1 MIVQPAAGLAATGA
15 TISTL
20 VPHLAPVSRHGH
32 AVEPATPSG
41 TSPYRGRQATLLLH
55 SWTPGGVVDT
65 DQATA
70 EYLDVFADPENEAL
84 RAARALSEEENV
96 PLVSHLTGSWLRWLA
111 ALRPAHDVV
120 EVGGGVGYS
129 ALWLL
134 SGMHPRGMLT
144 TIEIDPDR
152 RSRAQRL
159 LTHAGHGQR
168 VRSILG
174 AALTV
179 LPKLADRSYDLVFI
193 DAAKSE
199 YPAYLAHAKRLLRPG
214 GLLIAD
220 NVLWHGRVAD
230 ASVRDEDTVA
240 IRAFT
245 TTVHDDP
252 AFHAQILPI
261 GDGVLIA
268 RLTEPGT

>member
-1 MIVQPAAGLAATGA
+1 
-15 TISTL
+15 
-20 VPHLAPVSRHGH
+20 
-32 AVEPATPSG
+32 
-41 TSPYRGRQATLLLH
+41 
-55 SWTPGGVVDT
+55 VDT

-70 EYLDVFADPENEAL
+70 EYLDVFADPEDEAL

-96 PLVSHLTGSWLRWLA
+96 PLVSHLTGTWLRWLA

-174 AALTV
+174 SALTV
-179 LPKLADRSYDLVFI
+179 LPKLADGSYDLVFI
-193 DAAKSE
+193 DAAKNE
-199 YPAYLAHAKRLLRPG
+199 YPAYLTHAKRLLRLG
-214 GLLIAD
+214 GLLVAD
-220 NVLWHGRVAD
+220 NVLWQGKVAD
-230 ASVRDEDTVA
+230 ANVRDDNTLA

-252 AFHAQILPI
+252 AFHAQILPV
-261 GDGVLIA
+261 GDGVLVA

>member
-1 MIVQPAAGLAATGA
+1 MEI
-15 TISTL
+15 
-20 VPHLAPVSRHGH
+20 
-32 AVEPATPSG
+32 
-41 TSPYRGRQATLLLH
+41 
-55 SWTPGGVVDT
+55 

-70 EYLDVFADPENEAL
+70 AYLDAFADTEDEAL

-111 ALRPAHDVV
+111 GLRPAHDVV

-152 RSRAQRL
+152 RSRAQQL
-159 LTHAGHGQR
+159 LTHAGQGQR

-174 AALTV
+174 SALSV
-179 LPKLADRSYDLVFI
+179 LPKLADHSYDLVFI
-193 DAAKSE
+193 DAAKPE
-199 YPAYLAHAKRLLRPG
+199 YPAYLTHAKRLLRPG
-214 GLLIAD
+214 ALLIAD
-220 NVLWHGRVAD
+220 NVLWGGKVAD
-230 ASVRDEDTVA
+230 ASIRDDDTVA

-245 TTVHDDP
+245 TAVHDDV
-252 AFHAQILPI
+252 AFEAQILPV
-261 GDGVLIA
+261 GDGLLVA
-268 RLTEPGT
+268 RLASPAS

>member
-1 MIVQPAAGLAATGA
+1 MDI
-15 TISTL
+15 
-20 VPHLAPVSRHGH
+20 
-32 AVEPATPSG
+32 
-41 TSPYRGRQATLLLH
+41 
-55 SWTPGGVVDT
+55 

-70 EYLDVFADPENEAL
+70 DYLKAYAEPEDEAL

-96 PLVSHLTGSWLRWLA
+96 PLVSHLTGAWLRWLA

-134 SGMHPRGMLT
+134 AGMHPRGMLT

-152 RSRAQRL
+152 RARAQRL

-174 AALTV
+174 SGLTV
-179 LPKLADRSYDLVFI
+179 LPKLADASYDLVFI
-193 DAAKSE
+193 DAAKID
-199 YPAYLAHAKRLLRPG
+199 YPAYLAHAKRLLRAD

-220 NVLWHGRVAD
+220 NALWGGKVAN
-230 ASVRDEDTVA
+230 AGVRDDDTLA
-240 IRAFT
+240 IRTFLKG
-245 TTVHDDP
+245 VHDDP
-252 AFHAQILPI
+252 AFHAMILPV
-261 GDGVLIA
+261 GDGVLVA
-268 RLTEPGT
+268 RLAAPST